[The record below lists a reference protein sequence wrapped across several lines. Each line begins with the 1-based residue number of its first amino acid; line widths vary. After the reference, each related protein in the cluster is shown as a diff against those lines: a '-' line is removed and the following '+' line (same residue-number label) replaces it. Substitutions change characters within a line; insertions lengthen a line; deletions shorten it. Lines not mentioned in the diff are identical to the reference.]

1 MTLPLNTA
9 LTLTGRFH
17 PAAGSPILQWAVLLG
32 ATAMDRMD
40 LFSRDLVE
48 SLAQA
53 TTADEQLA
61 ILRSTLHVEL
71 VQPDHRFDAEAF
83 YFVIGATS
91 NSLVQTHSPA
101 IVDGQLHFRS
111 CMHDAPMKPLSLDR
125 LQAAIERQRV
135 YFVQQKPVDPAERDQ
150 ILDVGSFSQLI
161 DAAQRSGLVPGI
173 ATIIQVRDC
182 EFRLGRYQQALQL
195 IESQL
200 QTFVGR
206 AAQRTQQLARE
217 DLDIASGRIRMSGRE
232 LQIKRQRDRQ
242 QTQAVDRART
252 RFSRVVEGLR
262 TLVKRGL

>member
-1 MTLPLNTA
+1 
-9 LTLTGRFH
+9 
-17 PAAGSPILQWAVLLG
+17 
-32 ATAMDRMD
+32 
-40 LFSRDLVE
+40 
-48 SLAQA
+48 
-53 TTADEQLA
+53 
-61 ILRSTLHVEL
+61 
-71 VQPDHRFDAEAF
+71 
-83 YFVIGATS
+83 
-91 NSLVQTHSPA
+91 
-101 IVDGQLHFRS
+101 
-111 CMHDAPMKPLSLDR
+111 MHDAPMKPLSLDR

-195 IESQL
+195 IESQF
-200 QTFVGR
+200 QGFVGR

-217 DLDIASGRIRMSGRE
+217 DLDIASGRIKMSGRE

-252 RFSRVVEGLR
+252 RFSRVLEGLR

>member
-1 MTLPLNTA
+1 MPHSVA
-9 LTLTGRFH
+9 LARTGRFH
-17 PAAGSPILQWAVLLG
+17 PAAGSPILRRAVLLW

-40 LFSRDLVE
+40 LISRDLVE

-53 TTADEQLA
+53 ATADEQLA

-71 VQPDHRFDAEAF
+71 VQPDHRFEPEAF

-125 LQAAIERQRV
+125 IQAAIERQRV
-135 YFVQQKPVDPAERDQ
+135 YCVQQKPVDPAERDQ

-200 QTFVGR
+200 QGFVGR

>member
-1 MTLPLNTA
+1 MPHSVTLA
-9 LTLTGRFH
+9 RTGRFH
-17 PAAGSPILQWAVLLG
+17 PAAGSPILRRVVLLW
-32 ATAMDRMD
+32 ATTMDRMD
-40 LFSRDLVE
+40 LISRDLVE

-71 VQPDHRFDAEAF
+71 VQPDHRFEPEAF

-101 IVDGQLHFRS
+101 IVDGQLYFRS

-125 LQAAIERQRV
+125 IQAAIERQRV
-135 YFVQQKPVDPAERDQ
+135 YCVQQKPVDPAERDQ

-200 QTFVGR
+200 QGFVGR